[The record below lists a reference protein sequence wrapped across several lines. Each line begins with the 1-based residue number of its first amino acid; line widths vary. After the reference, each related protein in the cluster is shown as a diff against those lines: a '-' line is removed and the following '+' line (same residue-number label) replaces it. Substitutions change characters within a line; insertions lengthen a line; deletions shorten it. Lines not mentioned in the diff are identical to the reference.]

1 MINMSLYAILKSLS
15 GGYMEVVTTKGLV
28 YRRRSLS
35 LTQARLAE
43 AIGVSAITICRWENG
58 SQTPSIP
65 MCRTLCEF
73 FGCSFDELLQ
83 DPACTSYPP
92 EGGGSSAGVRGE
104 PPHRE
109 TRPIIGA
116 GVTDGTIRLELVIR
130 QEGAKVMNCATAM
143 ECEMRVELAIVEGKP
158 RVEVRGS
165 TVPGA
170 SAEDVAKLFDDLKAG
185 AMAALGSLKPD
196 FGDEA
201 GSTE

>member
-1 MINMSLYAILKSLS
+1 MINISLYAILKSLS

-28 YRRRSLS
+28 YRRKSLS

-83 DPACTSYPP
+83 DPACTSPPP

-104 PPHRE
+104 LPADK
-109 TRPIIGA
+109 RPGA
-116 GVTDGTIRLELVIR
+116 GVTDGVIMLELVIR
-130 QEGAKVMNCATAM
+130 QEGVEVMNNGNM
-143 ECEMRVELAIVEGKP
+143 DQGGIRVTKLVYPDKSVAFEIAGRSAAVSSRQELEAFLS
-158 RVEVRGS
+158 RVVDETMDTFR
-165 TVPGA
+165 
-170 SAEDVAKLFDDLKAG
+170 FDDKRG
-185 AMAALGSLKPD
+185 
-196 FGDEA
+196 EV
-201 GSTE
+201 